1 MFCGRCE
8 PCSYSHGTHSNHT
21 TPAEGDRDTHLKVK
35 KNKIKTRKTV
45 VKRFTKT
52 ATGKLMRGKTGLNHL
67 MRKKDANRKR
77 NLNNDGE
84 LFKGDLKRIS
94 RMLGKGLD

>member
-1 MFCGRCE
+1 MRTRFVSSR
-8 PCSYSHGTHSNHT
+8 HSFQLEKRPQRAT
-21 TPAEGDRDTHLKVK
+21 GITHLKVK

-84 LFKGDLKRIS
+84 LFKGDLKRIQ